1 MKPITLMGAAGLCCA
16 MLLLTACVKTTTT
29 QIDAATEEAI
39 NAVQVF
45 YSPPDRPYD
54 ELGLVT
60 TQTGQ
65 TIFHDRSAAGMI
77 RKLQEQALKLGAD
90 AIIVRSANEGTWG
103 LQGGGNTGFDRGNAQ
118 GVAIRFKDAAEPAAQ
133 P

>member
-1 MKPITLMGAAGLCCA
+1 MSILFCKQARLLIFLSMILAIIGCA
-16 MLLLTACVKTTTT
+16 KTTTT
-29 QIDAATEEAI
+29 TISAESSAANAI
-39 NAVQVF
+39 QVF
-45 YSPPDRPYD
+45 YNPPTDRKYT

-77 RKLQEQALKLGAD
+77 EKLKAEAVNLGAD

-103 LQGGGNTGFDRGNAQ
+103 LKGGGNTGFERGNAQ
-118 GVAIRFKDAAEPAAQ
+118 AVAIKFK
-133 P
+133 

>member
-1 MKPITLMGAAGLCCA
+1 MKPLVSACRI
-16 MLLLTACVKTTTT
+16 LLLTAVIGLTACVKTTTT
-29 QIDAATEEAI
+29 PINPQSSAAASG
-39 NAVQVF
+39 VQVF
-45 YSPPDRPYD
+45 YSPPTDRPYT

-77 RKLQEQALKLGAD
+77 EKLKEQAAKMGAD

-103 LQGGGNTGFDRGNAQ
+103 LKGGGNTGFERGNAQ
-118 GVAIRFKDAAEPAAQ
+118 AIAIKFK
-133 P
+133 